1 MKAKVW
7 HLLIV
12 YFVCFPIV
20 SFSNDG
26 AYTMSGNNLIPINDK
41 SISIKKEH
49 LSIKKMYEPSGGFPD
64 NYYEVNVYYEFFNP
78 GPDKQ
83 LIVGFEARSP
93 SGAVDQMPINKGHPY
108 MSDFTVMMNG
118 QVLDHDIAYVADS
131 SYYNAGVVRSMSY
144 DDFVGDISIN
154 QGMHSTF
161 YYVYHFNAE
170 FKQGMNRIQHSYRL
184 VPSSDV
190 FRKSTFEYVLTS
202 IHSWG
207 DGKVD
212 DFTLVIDHGNFSSFG
227 VASTF
232 FSSTT
237 GWYISGIGN
246 MNNLDF
252 NENAIVDDGDWLSV
266 NMRSGVLVFNQTDFK
281 PQGDLE
287 LVQLEYSMGD
297 LNSDA
302 YMPEADVETE
312 LSLVPFS
319 PASDHSLN
327 SPKNDFELRV
337 LRNLPYARRGYIFKS
352 PDLKAFYE
360 KVEWYMPDPN
370 YIPDANKL
378 LPSEAAFLKRL
389 KSGD

>member
-1 MKAKVW
+1 
-7 HLLIV
+7 
-12 YFVCFPIV
+12 
-20 SFSNDG
+20 
-26 AYTMSGNNLIPINDK
+26 
-41 SISIKKEH
+41 
-49 LSIKKMYEPSGGFPD
+49 
-64 NYYEVNVYYEFFNP
+64 
-78 GPDKQ
+78 
-83 LIVGFEARSP
+83 
-93 SGAVDQMPINKGHPY
+93 
-108 MSDFTVMMNG
+108 
-118 QVLDHDIAYVADS
+118 
-131 SYYNAGVVRSMSY
+131 
-144 DDFVGDISIN
+144 
-154 QGMHSTF
+154 
-161 YYVYHFNAE
+161 
-170 FKQGMNRIQHSYRL
+170 
-184 VPSSDV
+184 
-190 FRKSTFEYVLTS
+190 
-202 IHSWG
+202 
-207 DGKVD
+207 
-212 DFTLVIDHGNFSSFG
+212 
-227 VASTF
+227 
-232 FSSTT
+232 
-237 GWYISGIGN
+237 

-302 YMPEADVETE
+302 YMPEVDVETE

-319 PASDHSLN
+319 PASDHSLS